1 MDAAIP
7 AGSSR
12 GWFGCSR
19 VESLPW
25 SPTVVLNRVTT
36 RILRATRI
44 RSCTRINLLTA
55 ATISGV
61 KPGETAA
68 SISPV
73 AASESSQ
80 SRKSPTVNVDNGRK
94 ATGS

>member
-1 MDAAIP
+1 MAAAMP
-7 AGSSR
+7 AGSST

-19 VESLPW
+19 VESLPGK
-25 SPTVVLNRVTT
+25 PTVVLNRVTT

-61 KPGETAA
+61 RPGPSAA
-68 SISPV
+68 SASPV

-80 SRKSPTVNVDNGRK
+80 SRKSPTVNVRYRSKG
-94 ATGS
+94 G

>member
-1 MDAAIP
+1 MP

-61 KPGETAA
+61 KPCRDRSQHLARRGIGEQPIAK
-68 SISPV
+68 ISYGK
-73 AASESSQ
+73 
-80 SRKSPTVNVDNGRK
+80 RR
-94 ATGS
+94 